1 MDLSSKTRLRVYG
14 ILLLLFFTQAAAG
27 LPRQTGNRAFAAGPS
42 PRPEASM
49 LQGALAQNQL
59 RIRGKVTDQSG
70 APLPGVTVTI
80 EGTTRGVITDTDGTY
95 SIDCKA
101 GEKLVFSFV
110 GMETQIIALTNQTV
124 IDVKLLEKTE
134 ELEDVTVMAFGR
146 AKKESVVSSIS
157 TVKPAFPKRLTRLA

>member
-1 MDLSSKTRLRVYG
+1 
-14 ILLLLFFTQAAAG
+14 
-27 LPRQTGNRAFAAGPS
+27 
-42 PRPEASM
+42 M